1 MKSASHSE
9 ILDTYFWLLVDRGEA
24 PENTPLFIGIYEG
37 ESLSLVIARKFQLE
51 LQAAESAIEIA
62 KQEVAL

>member
-9 ILDTYFWLLVDRGEA
+9 VLDIYFWPLVDRGEA
-24 PENTPLFIGIYEG
+24 PQNTPLFIGIYEG
-37 ESLSLVIARKFQLE
+37 ESLSLVIARKFQLPLHE
-51 LQAAESAIEIA
+51 AESAIEIA